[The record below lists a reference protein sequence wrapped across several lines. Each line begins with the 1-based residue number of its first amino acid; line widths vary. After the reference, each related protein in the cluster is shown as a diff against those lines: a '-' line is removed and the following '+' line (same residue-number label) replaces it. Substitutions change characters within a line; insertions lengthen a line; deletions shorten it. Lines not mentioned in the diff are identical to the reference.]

1 MNRKSNAWVSL
12 IALLLLA
19 AIIAVVCGNRTDIPL
34 TCEDVTPSGYAIAYR
49 QLGWNGPTRWIKNR
63 AATKRG
69 SD

>member
-19 AIIAVVCGNRTDIPL
+19 AILAMVCGNRTDIPL
-34 TCEDVTPSGYAIAYR
+34 TAEDVTPSGFAITYR
-49 QLGWNGPTRWIKNR
+49 QLGWQGTTRRRKNR

>member
-12 IALLLLA
+12 IAALLLA
-19 AIIAVVCGNRTDIPL
+19 DILAMVCGNRTDIPL
-34 TCEDVTPSGYAIAYR
+34 TSEDVTPSGFAIAYQ
-49 QLGWNGPTRWIKNR
+49 QLVWKGYTRRRKNR